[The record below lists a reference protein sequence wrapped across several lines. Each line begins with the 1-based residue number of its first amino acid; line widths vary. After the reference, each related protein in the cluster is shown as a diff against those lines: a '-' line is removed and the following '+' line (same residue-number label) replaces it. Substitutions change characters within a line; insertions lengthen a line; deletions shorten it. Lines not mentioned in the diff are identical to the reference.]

1 MSAFPTKARLDSID
15 FHRRY
20 CVHYEPRESKTGCG
34 LDLERP
40 HVAVGDKG
48 MKWGPCIEGHLL
60 ESPCSHCPKW
70 ERPSLESA
78 EKYSDGL
85 ELALVRLTIVDPV
98 ISKWRAYPKPKTGRR
113 DVLECP
119 VCKGKLHVEQS
130 SYNGHVR
137 ACCETAD
144 CVNFIE

>member
-1 MSAFPTKARLDSID
+1 M
-15 FHRRY
+15 
-20 CVHYEPRESKTGCG
+20 
-34 LDLERP
+34 
-40 HVAVGDKG
+40 
-48 MKWGPCIEGHLL
+48 
-60 ESPCSHCPKW
+60 
-70 ERPSLESA
+70 ESA